1 VRKLYYNITIADLSV
16 AVALLIGTVELMSV
30 LVDRLHLGGGPW
42 DIVTGLDLNFV
53 GYIVVGTFGLTW
65 AIAVGVW
72 RFGRLD
78 ALVCQHR
85 RSSGSELRRV
95 TRRRASMMWLR
106 PRRSWYNTTTPQSS
120 SLHRGGG
127 GFMRTQ
133 TKSITKSGRPGV
145 IAPAPS
151 PDGPVPERR
160 EAEEDVVL
168 DDLLVEDVSIDG
180 MCGVY

>member
-1 VRKLYYNITIADLSV
+1 VEQASV
-16 AVALLIGTVELMSV
+16 TAILRPTRVSDSE
-30 LVDRLHLGGGPW
+30 DF
-42 DIVTGLDLNFV
+42 VT
-53 GYIVVGTFGLTW
+53 
-65 AIAVGVW
+65 
-72 RFGRLD
+72 
-78 ALVCQHR
+78 
-85 RSSGSELRRV
+85 
-95 TRRRASMMWLR
+95 MMWFR

-151 PDGPVPERR
+151 PDGPSPERR